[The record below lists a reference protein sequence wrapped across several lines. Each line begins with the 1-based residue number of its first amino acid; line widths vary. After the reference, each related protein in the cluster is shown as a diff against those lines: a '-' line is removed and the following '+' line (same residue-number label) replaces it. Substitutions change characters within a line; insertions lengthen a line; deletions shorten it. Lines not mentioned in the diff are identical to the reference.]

1 MADTSTF
8 SAAMKTEFIGPI
20 RDTIPQGRVLLYG
33 DPEANP
39 TDFKG
44 IQSSAEGID
53 YVGNEWRIPQTA
65 QRNQSTGFRSEN
77 ETLPAPN
84 ANKYTYQTD
93 VMRFAY
99 GLMNITGPLM
109 KAAETGQGAF
119 KPALQAEM
127 DGLTTNLKVE
137 LNRAAW
143 GDGSGFLAG
152 VATGNSAS
160 TTVTLDTTV
169 NFRGLGEIIDFV
181 STAGAVVTGGP
192 YTVTAVNRANKTIT
206 VSPALGATLAG
217 QLPVRASSDS
227 TATVPNN
234 SFAKEINGLRNI
246 VGASNVL
253 HGLNPTTYSFWSA
266 YVQTGVGAI
275 NDTVLRTAKDTVG
288 FNAGADV
295 NSGLDYA
302 LISTRG
308 VRRAYADTLTNL
320 RRFDATNTVKL
331 NGGFEVLTFDG
342 NPFFVD
348 DQCPTGELYGLALNK
363 MFWAQG
369 DDWQWMDEDGKTLKW
384 EPRRDRYIGILY
396 KYCQFGTTQRN
407 LHFRLTGVTDTSGL

>member
-109 KAAETGQGAF
+109 KAAESGQGAF

-127 DGLTTNLKVE
+127 DGLTTNLKIE

-152 VATGNSAS
+152 TATGSA
-160 TTVTLDTTV
+160 TAVTLDTTV
-169 NFRGLGEIIDFV
+169 NFRGLGEIVDFV
-181 STAGAVVTGGP
+181 STAGVAVANGP
-192 YTVTAVNRANKTIT
+192 FTVTAVNRTTKVIT
-206 VSPALGATLAG
+206 VSPSLGGALSG

-227 TATVPNN
+227 TASVPNN

-246 VGASNVL
+246 VGSTNVL
-253 HGLNPTTYSFWSA
+253 HGLNPTTYSFWAS
-266 YVQTGVGAI
+266 YLGTSTGAI
-275 NDTVLRTAKDTVG
+275 NDTVLRVAKDTVG

-302 LISTRG
+302 LITTRG
-308 VRRAYADTLTNL
+308 IRRAYADTLTNL

-342 NPFFVD
+342 NPVFVD

-384 EPRRDRYIGILY
+384 EPRRDRYIAVLY
-396 KYCQFGTTQRN
+396 KYCNLGTTFRTAN
-407 LHFRLTGVTDTSGL
+407 FRLSNLTDDIR

>member
-1 MADTSTF
+1 
-8 SAAMKTEFIGPI
+8 MKTEFIGPI

-39 TDFKG
+39 TDFRG
-44 IQSSAEGID
+44 IQKSAEGID

-77 ETLPAPN
+77 ETLPAPS

-152 VATGNSAS
+152 TASGASGTG
-160 TTVTLDTTV
+160 TVTLDTTV
-169 NFRGLGEIIDFV
+169 NFRGLGEIVDFV
-181 STAGAVVTGGP
+181 STAGVVMTGGP
-192 YTVTAVNRANKTIT
+192 YTVTSVNRSAKTISVT
-206 VSPALGATLAG
+206 PNLGATLAG

-227 TATVPNN
+227 TSAVPNN

-246 VGASNVL
+246 VGATNVL
-253 HGLNPTTYSFWSA
+253 HGLNPTTYSFWAA
-266 YVQTGVGAI
+266 YVQTAVGAI

-295 NSGLDYA
+295 NSGLDYV

-308 VRRAYADTLTNL
+308 VRRAYADTLSNL

-363 MFWAQG
+363 MLWAEG

-407 LHFRLTGVTDTSGL
+407 LHFRLTGLTDTSGL